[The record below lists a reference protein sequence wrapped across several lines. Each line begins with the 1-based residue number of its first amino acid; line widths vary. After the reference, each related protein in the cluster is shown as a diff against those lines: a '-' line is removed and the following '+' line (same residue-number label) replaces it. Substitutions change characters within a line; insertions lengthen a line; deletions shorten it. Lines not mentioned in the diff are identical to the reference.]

1 MLLLDQDIWQNPK
14 NLAIFPKVNNRKNPK
29 LKALIFMHPKST
41 QIHICRPPKIGQHTK
56 KPLKSPKIMQNF
68 FKKSLKILQNTLF
81 LNTPKWL
88 SISGP
93 RHYLAHAKKKGKKHP
108 KKTLQ
113 IRLMCQNGFLFL
125 DQANWR
131 MPKSGK

>member
-1 MLLLDQDIWQNPK
+1 
-14 NLAIFPKVNNRKNPK
+14 
-29 LKALIFMHPKST
+29 
-41 QIHICRPPKIGQHTK
+41 
-56 KPLKSPKIMQNF
+56 MQNF
-68 FKKSLKILQNTLF
+68 FKKSLKNLQNTLF

-93 RHYLAHAKKKGKKHP
+93 RHYLAHAKKRKKAP

-113 IRLMCQNGFLFL
+113 IRLMSQNGFLFL